1 MELKDTEHAL
11 LVCEACGEKFLAPR
25 HSHRQYCD
33 RCLLSN
39 WGKRVR
45 FKEGRDEPNESRRD

>member
-1 MELKDTEHAL
+1 MELKDIDHAL

-39 WGKRVR
+39 WGKRRKDQVKQNQER
-45 FKEGRDEPNESRRD
+45 G